1 MRILGIDYGTKRT
14 GLAIS
19 NDKETMA
26 LPHSVI
32 ETEDPSEKLSA
43 ISDIARSENI
53 GKIVIGIPYK
63 YDGSLGERAKTVLEF
78 AEALKKELSLSV
90 ETYDER
96 LSSVEAAERLREL
109 NLNRKNKRKRINAVA
124 AQLILQGYL
133 DSSDKVR

>member
-1 MRILGIDYGTKRT
+1 MRILGIDYGTKRV

-19 NDKETMA
+19 TEKETMA

-32 ETEDPSEKLSA
+32 ETEDSAEKLSA

-63 YDGSLGERAKTVLEF
+63 YDGSLGERAKAVLEF

-96 LSSVEAAERLREL
+96 LSTVESTERLREL
-109 NLNRKNKRKRINAVA
+109 NLNRKDKRKRINAVA
-124 AQLILQGYL
+124 AQIILQGYL
-133 DSSDKVR
+133 DSQKPVG